1 MRTATIIAF
10 AFTGLVNW
18 LLPVSVYSQS
28 NPSRTIKEILSLV
41 EFGHLR
47 PREVNDEFGTLVCN
61 GTLESL
67 DPNGLL
73 FSSQDFDRFQIRA
86 SDIDEELNRGS
97 YLFADEVTEVYLN
110 RLASLKLELNSS
122 LSNGFDLAEVDSLS
136 IADFPNFANEEN
148 RKERW
153 LRWSKLQVLIELFEL
168 DSVDQNSVFSEE
180 QIENARAETLSR
192 LLCLMDL
199 DNEIDEK
206 VVRDQVFLAYYK
218 AIAHAFD
225 PHTVYLSAS
234 DNQMFASLVSN
245 EIESFGFDIERGESG
260 FLEVSQIFPGGPAWN
275 SNQMN
280 EGDVIV
286 AINPQANNTEIHGF
300 CANVTAVASVL
311 NDPKVKLASFRLRK
325 LGGQEIVVQLKKELV
340 DVAENNIQSLILE
353 ADKKVGYIYLPS
365 FYTNEG
371 ENLYQLPNG
380 CANDVA
386 KELLQL
392 QAEGIEGLIFDLRGN
407 TGGSMLEAIRLAGLF
422 IDEGTL
428 GVADYRNEDPTL
440 LKDLD
445 RGVVSELPL
454 AVLVNEVSASA
465 SELFSASI
473 QDANRGVVTGANTF
487 GKSTIQRVFP
497 LNTGGDQ
504 TEFLKM
510 TLGEFYRADG
520 KPIQQLGITPDIQ
533 FPGYYDRS
541 KYSEKAYPSS
551 LTSKAIQ
558 KETYF
563 QPLASLP
570 IQYLKDLSDARTANN
585 SEFLALRKYELE
597 EQESEYI
604 PLKLQQFKEYYFSDE
619 EEFEAEI
626 PKPAFK
632 VKEPGFRNVMAL
644 FEPDA
649 ELENEDLVNW
659 LKEDAYLNE
668 TFLILLDLI
677 NLN

>member
-1 MRTATIIAF
+1 
-10 AFTGLVNW
+10 
-18 LLPVSVYSQS
+18 
-28 NPSRTIKEILSLV
+28 
-41 EFGHLR
+41 
-47 PREVNDEFGTLVCN
+47 VNDEFGSLVCN
-61 GTLESL
+61 DALESL

-73 FSSQDFDRFQIRA
+73 FSSQDFDKFKKR
-86 SDIDEELNRGS
+86 SKDIDEELKRGS
-97 YLFADEVTEVYLN
+97 YMFADEVAEVYLN

-122 LSNGFDLAEVDSLS
+122 LNNNLDLTEVDSL
-136 IADFPNFANEEN
+136 IVVDFPNFAKEED

-153 LRWSKLQVLIELFEL
+153 LRWTKLQVLIELFDLEGI
-168 DSVDQNSVFSEE
+168 DRSSVFSEE
-180 QIENARAETLSR
+180 QIENARDATLSR

-199 DNEIDEK
+199 ENGIDEK
-206 VVRDQVFLAYYK
+206 VVREQVFLAYYK

-225 PHTVYLSAS
+225 PHTVYFSAA

-280 EGDVIV
+280 EGDIIL
-286 AINPQANNTEIHGF
+286 AINTQANNPEIDGF
-300 CANVTAVASVL
+300 CANVKAVASVL
-311 NDPKVKLASFRLRK
+311 NDPKIKLASFRIRK
-325 LGGQEIVVQLKKELV
+325 LGGQEMAVQLKKELV
-340 DVAENNIQSLILE
+340 DVVENNVQSLILE

-371 ENLYQLPNG
+371 ENAYQLPNG

-428 GVADYRNEDPTL
+428 GVADYRNEDPIL

-454 AVLVNEVSASA
+454 TVLVNEVSASA

-473 QDANRGVVTGANTF
+473 QDANRGIITGSNTF

-497 LNTGGDQ
+497 LNTGGEQ

-510 TLGEFYRADG
+510 TLGEFYRANG
-520 KPIQQLGITPDIQ
+520 KPIQQLGITPDIR
-533 FPGYYDRS
+533 FPGYYDRTE
-541 KYSEKAYPSS
+541 YSEKAYPSS
-551 LTSKAIQ
+551 LTSKGIQ

-563 QPLASLP
+563 QPLPSLP
-570 IQYLKDLSDARTANN
+570 IQYLKDLSEARTASN
-585 SEFLALRKYELE
+585 SEFLALKKYEIE

-604 PLKLQQFKEYYFSDE
+604 PLKLEQFKEYYFSDE
-619 EEFEAEI
+619 EEFEEEV
-626 PKPAFK
+626 PKSAFK

-644 FEPDA
+644 FEPDT
-649 ELENEDLVNW
+649 ELENEDLANW